1 MDGGSFVNW
10 RRPQKSYFSEPFS
23 RVPAFEGRAWRGL
36 ESGAGRVNRRTG
48 RGLTPTTQSDTA
60 RGLTEN
66 WADGLGILHLPPMS
80 FAEIPAEVDG
90 FGSGEVSLVGP
101 EVLRELLRAADE
113 DGYLSVVLSPPGP
126 GQRGELALVIS
137 EAIDGALEQRGACP
151 PGIGAA
157 TDLGASLSD
166 QLYRARLV
174 ELRGLALS
182 LPTLEGIA
190 NLAGALDAEDSAVL
204 RWWMAATRER
214 PVRVYIDARN
224 RYAGIYDRP
233 TPLQDLLEQRS
244 RRPPAPA
251 PALAPEVNASSDA
264 MELSSPPPLVGEVV
278 SELPTIPAPPA
289 NHDFEPEFVAALDQ
303 SDLAEQVLSE
313 PELRPEPQLEAAL
326 EHAASAQAVEA
337 APDTV
342 LELELSPVE
351 PAPVAAR
358 VEEAHEAVS
367 AFEAEDIEFSRGP
380 LFPNAET
387 DWRTWMHDLEAA
399 RGPKPLAVVERMFV
413 TSYVPL
419 CDAVARGIAAPEAK
433 KTLDTWSASFEQSY
447 KEAFDALRVRGK
459 RPTMVLDIPE
469 LALRMGRLHGARSV
483 QLVLVDGLRFDLG
496 LRVEQRLR
504 SLLGQSAALTERLLL
519 WSALPATTS
528 VQLELIGRGPE
539 ALREFTGHVES
550 EVPVA
555 RGRMATT
562 LRRIKAGHRELLKL
576 DVVESRL
583 SEPADGSET
592 TRLDD
597 LADDAA
603 RALGSYMKRL
613 PARSLVM
620 VFGDH
625 GFVLDP
631 RGGGTTRA
639 RHGGAA
645 PEEVLVPAYAWLV
658 GGVH

>member
-1 MDGGSFVNW
+1 
-10 RRPQKSYFSEPFS
+10 
-23 RVPAFEGRAWRGL
+23 
-36 ESGAGRVNRRTG
+36 
-48 RGLTPTTQSDTA
+48 
-60 RGLTEN
+60 
-66 WADGLGILHLPPMS
+66 MS

-90 FGSGEVSLVGP
+90 FGTGEVSLVGP
-101 EVLRELLRAADE
+101 EVLRELLHAADD

-157 TDLGASLSD
+157 SDLGASLSD

-174 ELRGLALS
+174 ELRGLALA

-214 PVRVYIDARN
+214 PVRFYIDAKN
-224 RYAGIYDRP
+224 RYAGVYDRP
-233 TPLQDLLEQRS
+233 TPLQELLDQRP
-244 RRPPAPA
+244 RRTQPPA
-251 PALAPEVNASSDA
+251 PALAPEVSASSEA
-264 MELSSPPPLVGEVV
+264 MELSSPPPVV
-278 SELPTIPAPPA
+278 ALHEELEQDREPDSGSESGFDSESELESDSLVAAALEST
-289 NHDFEPEFVAALDQ
+289 ESPEATADLGIDFVAALEAVTQ
-303 SDLAEQVLSE
+303 EVPPVEAVPTRAAVVELELPLPEPVMVPAPAE
-313 PELRPEPQLEAAL
+313 PEAEAV
-326 EHAASAQAVEA
+326 AAVAVEA
-337 APDTV
+337 P
-342 LELELSPVE
+342 LESVE
-351 PAPVAAR
+351 FA
-358 VEEAHEAVS
+358 
-367 AFEAEDIEFSRGP
+367 RGP
-380 LFPNAET
+380 LFPNAEH

-399 RGPKPLAVVERMFV
+399 RGPKPLGVVERMFV

-419 CDAVARGIAAPEAK
+419 CDALARGIAAPEAK

-459 RPTMVLDIPE
+459 RPTMVLDVPE

-483 QLVLVDGLRFDLG
+483 QLVLVDGMRFDLG

-519 WSALPATTS
+519 WSALPATS
-528 VQLELIGRGPE
+528 AVQLELIGRGAE

-555 RGRMATT
+555 RGRMAST

-576 DVVESRL
+576 DIVESRVC
-583 SEPADGSET
+583 EPAFGNET
-592 TRLDD
+592 DRLDD
-597 LADDAA
+597 LADETAS
-603 RALGSYMKRL
+603 ALGSYMKRL
-613 PARSLVM
+613 PSRTLVM
-620 VFGDH
+620 IFGDH

-631 RGGGTTRA
+631 LGGGTTRA
-639 RHGGAA
+639 RHGGAS

>member
-1 MDGGSFVNW
+1 
-10 RRPQKSYFSEPFS
+10 
-23 RVPAFEGRAWRGL
+23 
-36 ESGAGRVNRRTG
+36 
-48 RGLTPTTQSDTA
+48 
-60 RGLTEN
+60 
-66 WADGLGILHLPPMS
+66 MS
-80 FAEIPAEVDG
+80 FAAIPAEVDG

-101 EVLRELLRAADE
+101 EVLRELLRAADD
-113 DGYLSVVLSPPGP
+113 DGYLSVVLNPPGP

-174 ELRGLALS
+174 ELRGLALA

-244 RRPPAPA
+244 RRAPAPA
-251 PALAPEVNASSDA
+251 PALDPEVSASSDA
-264 MELSSPPPLVGEVV
+264 MELSSPPPVVVERAVSAPPVDADDRQRQIAAARASEPTEVV
-278 SELPTIPAPPA
+278 SEPPQIGTA
-289 NHDFEPEFVAALDQ
+289 
-303 SDLAEQVLSE
+303 E
-313 PELRPEPQLEAAL
+313 PELDMEPEIEELQAAPL
-326 EHAASAQAVEA
+326 VEA
-337 APDTV
+337 AP
-342 LELELSPVE
+342 LAEAAPEAIIELELRVE
-351 PAPVAAR
+351 LEPSSVTKARAR
-358 VEEAHEAVS
+358 VEEAPEAVS
-367 AFEAEDIEFSRGP
+367 AVEAEDIEFSRGP
-380 LFPNAET
+380 LFPNAESE
-387 DWRTWMHDLEAA
+387 WRTWMHDLEAA

-459 RPTMVLDIPE
+459 RPTMVLDVPE

-539 ALREFTGHVES
+539 ALREFTGGVES

-583 SEPADGSET
+583 SEPSDGAET

-597 LADDAA
+597 LADDTA

-613 PARSLVM
+613 PARTLVM

-639 RHGGAA
+639 RHGGAS

>member
-1 MDGGSFVNW
+1 
-10 RRPQKSYFSEPFS
+10 
-23 RVPAFEGRAWRGL
+23 
-36 ESGAGRVNRRTG
+36 
-48 RGLTPTTQSDTA
+48 
-60 RGLTEN
+60 
-66 WADGLGILHLPPMS
+66 MS

-90 FGSGEVSLVGP
+90 FGTGEVSLVGP
-101 EVLRELLRAADE
+101 EVLRELLRAADD
-113 DGYLSVVLSPPGP
+113 DGYLSVVLGPPGP

-174 ELRGLALS
+174 ELRGLALAV
-182 LPTLEGIA
+182 PTLEGIA

-214 PVRVYIDARN
+214 PVRFYIDAKN
-224 RYAGIYDRP
+224 RYAGVYDRP
-233 TPLQDLLEQRS
+233 TPLQDLLEQRP
-244 RRPPAPA
+244 RRTQPPA
-251 PALAPEVNASSDA
+251 PALAPEVNASSEA
-264 MELSSPPPLVGEVV
+264 MDLSSPPPVV
-278 SELPTIPAPPA
+278 ALHEQLEQTEQAEHLAQLEQHLPLEHLEPRSERQALAEEPPENVELPELTP
-289 NHDFEPEFVAALDQ
+289 DFGAEFVAALEEVTEPAPAVQAVPDP
-303 SDLAEQVLSE
+303 ATSE
-313 PELRPEPQLEAAL
+313 VVAEAAL
-326 EHAASAQAVEA
+326 E
-337 APDTV
+337 
-342 LELELSPVE
+342 LELPTPEPVVL
-351 PAPVAAR
+351 PAV
-358 VEEAHEAVS
+358 VEEAAEPVASAAAEAVLES
-367 AFEAEDIEFSRGP
+367 VEFARGP
-380 LFPNAET
+380 LFPNADS

-419 CDAVARGIAAPEAK
+419 CDALARGIAAPEAK

-459 RPTMVLDIPE
+459 RPTMVLDVPE

-528 VQLELIGRGPE
+528 VQLELIGRGAE

-555 RGRMATT
+555 RGRMAST

-576 DVVESRL
+576 DIVESRV
-583 SEPADGSET
+583 SEPAAGSEVE
-592 TRLDD
+592 RLDD
-597 LADDAA
+597 LADETAS
-603 RALGSYMKRL
+603 ALGSYMKRL
-613 PARSLVM
+613 PSRTLVM
-620 VFGDH
+620 IFGDH

-631 RGGGTTRA
+631 LGEGTTRA
-639 RHGGAA
+639 RHGGAS

>member
-1 MDGGSFVNW
+1 
-10 RRPQKSYFSEPFS
+10 
-23 RVPAFEGRAWRGL
+23 
-36 ESGAGRVNRRTG
+36 
-48 RGLTPTTQSDTA
+48 
-60 RGLTEN
+60 
-66 WADGLGILHLPPMS
+66 MS

-90 FGSGEVSLVGP
+90 FGTGEVSLVGP
-101 EVLRELLRAADE
+101 EVLRELLRSADD

-157 TDLGASLSD
+157 SDLGASLSD

-174 ELRGLALS
+174 ELRGLALA

-214 PVRVYIDARN
+214 PVRVYIDAKN
-224 RYAGIYDRP
+224 RYAGVYDRP
-233 TPLQDLLEQRS
+233 TPLQDLLEQRP
-244 RRPPAPA
+244 RRTQPPA
-251 PALAPEVNASSDA
+251 PALAPEVSASSEA
-264 MELSSPPPLVGEVV
+264 MELSSPPPVVALHEQLEQVFECEVTA
-278 SELPTIPAPPA
+278 E
-289 NHDFEPEFVAALDQ
+289 EPEESPVEREFAADLGVEFVAALEEVTQ
-303 SDLAEQVLSE
+303 PAPAV
-313 PELRPEPQLEAAL
+313 A
-326 EHAASAQAVEA
+326 AVEA
-337 APDTV
+337 ARTNDAVVEP
-342 LELELSPVE
+342 ELAAPEPVVV
-351 PAPVAAR
+351 PAPV
-358 VEEAHEAVS
+358 EEA
-367 AFEAEDIEFSRGP
+367 AEVVATVAAEPALEGVEFARGP
-380 LFPNAET
+380 LFPNADN

-399 RGPKPLAVVERMFV
+399 RGPKPLGVVERMFV

-419 CDAVARGIAAPEAK
+419 CDALARGIAAPEAK

-459 RPTMVLDIPE
+459 RPTMVLDVPE

-528 VQLELIGRGPE
+528 VQLELIGRGAE

-555 RGRMATT
+555 RGRMAST

-576 DVVESRL
+576 DIVESSM

-592 TRLDD
+592 DRLDD
-597 LADDAA
+597 LADETAS
-603 RALGSYMKRL
+603 ALGSYMKRL
-613 PARSLVM
+613 PSRTLVM
-620 VFGDH
+620 IFGDH

-631 RGGGTTRA
+631 LGGGTTRA
-639 RHGGAA
+639 RHGGAS

>member
-1 MDGGSFVNW
+1 MN
-10 RRPQKSYFSEPFS
+10 
-23 RVPAFEGRAWRGL
+23 
-36 ESGAGRVNRRTG
+36 
-48 RGLTPTTQSDTA
+48 
-60 RGLTEN
+60 
-66 WADGLGILHLPPMS
+66 

-90 FGSGEVSLVGP
+90 FGSGEVGLVGP
-101 EVLRELLRAADE
+101 EVLRELLRAADD
-113 DGYLSVVLSPPGP
+113 DGYLSIVLGPPGP

-157 TDLGASLSD
+157 ADLGSSLSD

-174 ELRGLALS
+174 ELRGLALAV
-182 LPTLEGIA
+182 PTLEGIA

-214 PVRVYIDARN
+214 PVRLYIDARN
-224 RYAGIYDRP
+224 RFAGVYDRP
-233 TPLQDLLEQRS
+233 TPLQDLLE
-244 RRPPAPA
+244 RRPRPTQSPAPE
-251 PALAPEVNASSDA
+251 LAPEVSASSEA
-264 MELSSPPPLVGEVV
+264 MELSAQPPC
-278 SELPTIPAPPA
+278 
-289 NHDFEPEFVAALDQ
+289 AALVDELAQVAVADAWADERSPDQ
-303 SDLAEQVLSE
+303 DVSSDSEGIATSEAEETAQAE
-313 PELRPEPQLEAAL
+313 EAANGVDFDADL
-326 EHAASAQAVEA
+326 VSAFDPSAAPAEA
-337 APDTV
+337 AP
-342 LELELSPVE
+342 LKIELQVE
-351 PAPVAAR
+351 IEVVAVANDAPTIASEDEMAR
-358 VEEAHEAVS
+358 S
-367 AFEAEDIEFSRGP
+367 SEAEPQAVTFARTP

-387 DWRTWMHDLEAA
+387 EWRTWMHELEAA
-399 RGPKPLAVVERMFV
+399 RGPKPLGVVERMFV
-413 TSYVPL
+413 SNYVPL
-419 CDAVARGIAAPEAK
+419 CDAFARGIAGAEAK
-433 KTLDTWSASFEQSY
+433 KTLDVWSASFEQSY

-459 RPTMVLDIPE
+459 RPTMVLDVPE
-469 LALRMGRLHGARSV
+469 LSLRMGRLHGARSV

-504 SLLGQSAALTERLLL
+504 TLLGQGAALTERLLL
-519 WSALPATTS
+519 WSALPATTA
-528 VQLELIGRGPE
+528 VQLELIGRGAE

-583 SEPADGSET
+583 AEPET
-592 TRLDD
+592 GTETSRLDD

-603 RALGSYMKRL
+603 HALGSYMKRL
-613 PARSLVM
+613 PARTLVM

-625 GFVLDP
+625 GFVLD
-631 RGGGTTRA
+631 RLGEEGNSTRA
-639 RHGGAA
+639 HHGGAS

>member
-1 MDGGSFVNW
+1 
-10 RRPQKSYFSEPFS
+10 
-23 RVPAFEGRAWRGL
+23 
-36 ESGAGRVNRRTG
+36 
-48 RGLTPTTQSDTA
+48 
-60 RGLTEN
+60 
-66 WADGLGILHLPPMS
+66 MS

-90 FGSGEVSLVGP
+90 FGTGEVSLVGP
-101 EVLRELLRAADE
+101 EVLRELLRAADD

-126 GQRGELALVIS
+126 GQRGDLALVIS

-174 ELRGLALS
+174 ELRGLALA

-214 PVRVYIDARN
+214 PVRFYIDAKN
-224 RYAGIYDRP
+224 RYAGVYDRP
-233 TPLQDLLEQRS
+233 TPLQDLLEQRP
-244 RRPPAPA
+244 RRTQPPA
-251 PALAPEVNASSDA
+251 PALAPEVSASSEA
-264 MELSSPPPLVGEVV
+264 MELSSPPPVVALPEQREEV
-278 SELPTIPAPPA
+278 SESESIVEEAREAATAELDVA
-289 NHDFEPEFVAALDQ
+289 FVAALADASRDTPAVEAVQ
-303 SDLAEQVLSE
+303 VAPPVIELELELELAEPVAAPTPAE
-313 PELRPEPQLEAAL
+313 ETAEVMTNVATEAAL
-326 EHAASAQAVEA
+326 ENVEFA
-337 APDTV
+337 
-342 LELELSPVE
+342 
-351 PAPVAAR
+351 
-358 VEEAHEAVS
+358 
-367 AFEAEDIEFSRGP
+367 RGP
-380 LFPNAET
+380 LFPNADGE
-387 DWRTWMHDLEAA
+387 WRTWMHDLEAA

-419 CDAVARGIAAPEAK
+419 CDAFARGIAAPEAK
-433 KTLDTWSASFEQSY
+433 KTIDTWSASFEQSY

-459 RPTMVLDIPE
+459 RPTMVLDVPE

-504 SLLGQSAALTERLLL
+504 GLLGQSAALTERLLL
-519 WSALPATTS
+519 WSALPATTA
-528 VQLELIGRGPE
+528 VQLELIGRGAE
-539 ALREFTGHVES
+539 ALREFTGNVES

-576 DVVESRL
+576 DVVESTM

-592 TRLDD
+592 DRLDD
-597 LADDAA
+597 LADETA

-613 PARSLVM
+613 PSRTLVM
-620 VFGDH
+620 IFGDH

-631 RGGGTTRA
+631 LGGGTARA
-639 RHGGAA
+639 RHGGAS

>member
-1 MDGGSFVNW
+1 
-10 RRPQKSYFSEPFS
+10 
-23 RVPAFEGRAWRGL
+23 
-36 ESGAGRVNRRTG
+36 
-48 RGLTPTTQSDTA
+48 
-60 RGLTEN
+60 
-66 WADGLGILHLPPMS
+66 MS

-90 FGSGEVSLVGP
+90 FGTGEVSLVGP
-101 EVLRELLRAADE
+101 EVLRELLRSADD

-126 GQRGELALVIS
+126 GQRGELALVIA

-174 ELRGLALS
+174 ELRGLALA

-214 PVRVYIDARN
+214 PVRFYIDAKN
-224 RYAGIYDRP
+224 RYAGVYDRP
-233 TPLQDLLEQRS
+233 TPLQELLDQRP
-244 RRPPAPA
+244 RRTQPPA
-251 PALAPEVNASSDA
+251 PALAPEVNASSEA
-264 MELSSPPPLVGEVV
+264 MELSSPPPVVALREELESRSGAESESESSLEAALESEESAEPTADVGV
-278 SELPTIPAPPA
+278 
-289 NHDFEPEFVAALDQ
+289 EFVAALEEITQAAPPVGPADVQ
-303 SDLAEQVLSE
+303 AGEAVL
-313 PELRPEPQLEAAL
+313 PVEAA
-326 EHAASAQAVEA
+326 HAGEAVLAVEAVQAGEAVLAVEAVQAVEA
-337 APDTV
+337 AQAGEAV
-342 LELELSPVE
+342 LAVEAVVELELRLQVPVVQPAPAEEVVE
-351 PAPVAAR
+351 PLATAAPEAALES
-358 VEEAHEAVS
+358 VEFA
-367 AFEAEDIEFSRGP
+367 RGP
-380 LFPNAET
+380 LFPNAESE
-387 DWRTWMHDLEAA
+387 WRTWMHDLEAA
-399 RGPKPLAVVERMFV
+399 RGPKPLGVVERMFV

-419 CDAVARGIAAPEAK
+419 CDALARGIAAPEAK
-433 KTLDTWSASFEQSY
+433 KTCDTWSASFEQSY

-459 RPTMVLDIPE
+459 RPTMVLDVPE

-504 SLLGQSAALTERLLL
+504 SLLGPSAALTERLLL
-519 WSALPATTS
+519 WSALPATS
-528 VQLELIGRGPE
+528 AVQLELIGRGAE

-576 DVVESRL
+576 DVVESRM
-583 SEPADGSET
+583 SEPADGNEID
-592 TRLDD
+592 RLDD
-597 LADDAA
+597 LADETAS
-603 RALGSYMKRL
+603 ALGSYMKRL
-613 PARSLVM
+613 PARTLVM
-620 VFGDH
+620 IFGDH

-631 RGGGTTRA
+631 LGGGTARA
-639 RHGGAA
+639 RHGGAS

>member
-1 MDGGSFVNW
+1 
-10 RRPQKSYFSEPFS
+10 
-23 RVPAFEGRAWRGL
+23 
-36 ESGAGRVNRRTG
+36 
-48 RGLTPTTQSDTA
+48 
-60 RGLTEN
+60 
-66 WADGLGILHLPPMS
+66 MS

-90 FGSGEVSLVGP
+90 FGTGEVSLVGP
-101 EVLRELLRAADE
+101 EVLRELLRTAED
-113 DGYLSVVLSPPGP
+113 DGYLSVVLGPPGP

-174 ELRGLALS
+174 ELRGLALA

-214 PVRVYIDARN
+214 PVRVYIDAKN
-224 RYAGIYDRP
+224 RYAGVYDRP
-233 TPLQDLLEQRS
+233 TPLQELLDQRP
-244 RRPPAPA
+244 RRTQPPAP
-251 PALAPEVNASSDA
+251 PLAPEVSASSEA
-264 MELSSPPPLVGEVV
+264 MELSSPPPVVALREQLEQAFECEVALVEPVE
-278 SELPTIPAPPA
+278 SPASPEPA
-289 NHDFEPEFVAALDQ
+289 ADLGVEFVAAL
-303 SDLAEQVLSE
+303 AEASQE
-313 PELRPEPQLEAAL
+313 PP
-326 EHAASAQAVEA
+326 AVE
-337 APDTV
+337 TV
-342 LELELSPVE
+342 PSAETVVELELELALPEPVRP
-351 PAPVAAR
+351 PAPV
-358 VEEAHEAVS
+358 EEAVEAVP
-367 AFEAEDIEFSRGP
+367 AVAAEPALESVEFVRGP
-380 LFPNAET
+380 LFPEAEKN
-387 DWRTWMHDLEAA
+387 WRTWMHDLEAA
-399 RGPKPLAVVERMFV
+399 RGPKPLGVVERMFV

-419 CDAVARGIAAPEAK
+419 CDALARGIAAPEAK

-459 RPTMVLDIPE
+459 RPTMVLDVPE

-504 SLLGQSAALTERLLL
+504 NLLGQGAALTERLLL
-519 WSALPATTS
+519 WSALPATS
-528 VQLELIGRGPE
+528 AVQLELIGRGAE

-555 RGRMATT
+555 RGRMAST
-562 LRRIKAGHRELLKL
+562 LHRIKAGHRELLKL
-576 DVVESRL
+576 DIVEASV
-583 SEPADGSET
+583 SEPADGSEID
-592 TRLDD
+592 RLDD
-597 LADDAA
+597 LADETAS
-603 RALGSYMKRL
+603 ALGSYMKRL
-613 PARSLVM
+613 PSRTLVM
-620 VFGDH
+620 IFGDH

-631 RGGGTTRA
+631 LGAGTTRA
-639 RHGGAA
+639 RHGGAS

>member
-1 MDGGSFVNW
+1 
-10 RRPQKSYFSEPFS
+10 
-23 RVPAFEGRAWRGL
+23 
-36 ESGAGRVNRRTG
+36 
-48 RGLTPTTQSDTA
+48 
-60 RGLTEN
+60 
-66 WADGLGILHLPPMS
+66 MS

-90 FGSGEVSLVGP
+90 FGTGEVSLVGP
-101 EVLRELLRAADE
+101 EVLRELLRAAE
-113 DGYLSVVLSPPGP
+113 DDDYLSVVLSPPGP

-174 ELRGLALS
+174 ELRGLALA

-214 PVRVYIDARN
+214 PVRVYIDAKN
-224 RYAGIYDRP
+224 RYAGVYDRP
-233 TPLQDLLEQRS
+233 TPLQELLEQRP
-244 RRPPAPA
+244 RRTQPPA
-251 PALAPEVNASSDA
+251 PALAPEVNASSEA
-264 MELSSPPPLVGEVV
+264 MELSSPPPVVALREELESLSPAESESESSLEAALESQQSAELTADVGV
-278 SELPTIPAPPA
+278 
-289 NHDFEPEFVAALDQ
+289 EFVAALEEITQ
-303 SDLAEQVLSE
+303 AAPRVEAVEAMQAVE
-313 PELRPEPQLEAAL
+313 AAQALEAVQAV
-326 EHAASAQAVEA
+326 EAAQAVAVHAVEAAQAVAVQAVEAAQAVEA
-337 APDTV
+337 V
-342 LELELSPVE
+342 LELELELRLPEPVVV
-351 PAPVAAR
+351 PAPAEEVAEPLAS
-358 VEEAHEAVS
+358 AATEAVLES
-367 AFEAEDIEFSRGP
+367 VEFARGP
-380 LFPNAET
+380 LFPNAESE
-387 DWRTWMHDLEAA
+387 WRTWMHDLEAA
-399 RGPKPLAVVERMFV
+399 RGPKPLGVVERMFV

-419 CDAVARGIAAPEAK
+419 CDALARGIAAPEAK
-433 KTLDTWSASFEQSY
+433 KTCDTWSASFEQSY

-459 RPTMVLDIPE
+459 RPTMVLDVPE

-504 SLLGQSAALTERLLL
+504 SLLGPSAALTERLLL
-519 WSALPATTS
+519 WSALPATS
-528 VQLELIGRGPE
+528 AVQLELIGRGAE

-576 DVVESRL
+576 DVVESRM
-583 SEPADGSET
+583 SEPADGSEID
-592 TRLDD
+592 RLDD
-597 LADDAA
+597 LADETAS
-603 RALGSYMKRL
+603 ALGSYMKRL
-613 PARSLVM
+613 PARTLVM
-620 VFGDH
+620 IFGDH

-631 RGGGTTRA
+631 LGGGTTRA
-639 RHGGAA
+639 RHGGAS

>member
-1 MDGGSFVNW
+1 
-10 RRPQKSYFSEPFS
+10 
-23 RVPAFEGRAWRGL
+23 
-36 ESGAGRVNRRTG
+36 
-48 RGLTPTTQSDTA
+48 
-60 RGLTEN
+60 
-66 WADGLGILHLPPMS
+66 MS

-90 FGSGEVSLVGP
+90 FGTGEVSLVGP
-101 EVLRELLRAADE
+101 EVLRELLRAADD
-113 DGYLSVVLSPPGP
+113 DGYLSVVLNPPGP

-174 ELRGLALS
+174 ELRGLALA

-214 PVRVYIDARN
+214 PVRFYIDARN
-224 RYAGIYDRP
+224 RYAGVYDRP

-251 PALAPEVNASSDA
+251 PALDPEVSASSDA
-264 MELSSPPPLVGEVV
+264 MELSSPPPLVAELSASALHEVNRDIEAEFV
-278 SELPTIPAPPA
+278 SALDESAPTADVQP
-289 NHDFEPEFVAALDQ
+289 EPET
-303 SDLAEQVLSE
+303 E
-313 PELRPEPQLEAAL
+313 PELDEDPEIEEAHAAPQLEVTPHVAAAPQLEA
-326 EHAASAQAVEA
+326 VPEA
-337 APDTV
+337 I
-342 LELELSPVE
+342 LELELAPIE
-351 PAPVAAR
+351 AAPAAAPAR
-358 VEEAHEAVS
+358 VEEAHEAQGG
-367 AFEAEDIEFSRGP
+367 FEAEDIEFSRGP
-380 LFPNAET
+380 LFPNAESE
-387 DWRTWMHDLEAA
+387 WRTWMHDLEAA

-419 CDAVARGIAAPEAK
+419 CDAVARGVAAPEAK

-459 RPTMVLDIPE
+459 RPTMVLDVPE

-539 ALREFTGHVES
+539 ALREFTGNVES

-583 SEPADGSET
+583 SEPSDGSET

-597 LADDAA
+597 LADDTA

-639 RHGGAA
+639 RHGGAS

>member
-1 MDGGSFVNW
+1 
-10 RRPQKSYFSEPFS
+10 
-23 RVPAFEGRAWRGL
+23 
-36 ESGAGRVNRRTG
+36 
-48 RGLTPTTQSDTA
+48 
-60 RGLTEN
+60 
-66 WADGLGILHLPPMS
+66 MS

-90 FGSGEVSLVGP
+90 FGTGEVSLVGP
-101 EVLRELLRAADE
+101 EVLRELLRSADD

-174 ELRGLALS
+174 ELRGLALAV
-182 LPTLEGIA
+182 PTLEGIA

-214 PVRVYIDARN
+214 PVRFYIDAKN
-224 RYAGIYDRP
+224 RYAGVYDRP
-233 TPLQDLLEQRS
+233 TPLQDLLEQRP
-244 RRPPAPA
+244 RRTQPPA
-251 PALAPEVNASSDA
+251 PALAPEVSASSEA
-264 MELSSPPPLVGEVV
+264 MELSSPPPVV
-278 SELPTIPAPPA
+278 ALHEHLEHLEPLSELPAIAEEPIENAELPELTP
-289 NHDFEPEFVAALDQ
+289 DFGAEFVAALEEVTEPAPAVEAVQ
-303 SDLAEQVLSE
+303 AVQAVQAAPTSDAVVELAL
-313 PELRPEPQLEAAL
+313 ELELPTPEPMTLLPPAEEAAEPVANAAPEAAL
-326 EHAASAQAVEA
+326 ESVEFA
-337 APDTV
+337 
-342 LELELSPVE
+342 
-351 PAPVAAR
+351 
-358 VEEAHEAVS
+358 
-367 AFEAEDIEFSRGP
+367 RGP
-380 LFPNAET
+380 LFPNAEN

-399 RGPKPLAVVERMFV
+399 RGPKPLGVVERMFV

-419 CDAVARGIAAPEAK
+419 CDALARGIAAPEAK

-459 RPTMVLDIPE
+459 RPTMVLDVPE

-528 VQLELIGRGPE
+528 VQLELIGRGAE

-555 RGRMATT
+555 RGRMAST

-576 DVVESRL
+576 DIVESRV
-583 SEPADGSET
+583 SEPAAGSET
-592 TRLDD
+592 DRLDD
-597 LADDAA
+597 LADETAS
-603 RALGSYMKRL
+603 ALGSYMKRL
-613 PARSLVM
+613 PSRTLVM
-620 VFGDH
+620 IFGDH

-631 RGGGTTRA
+631 LGEGTTRA
-639 RHGGAA
+639 RHGGAS

>member
-1 MDGGSFVNW
+1 
-10 RRPQKSYFSEPFS
+10 
-23 RVPAFEGRAWRGL
+23 
-36 ESGAGRVNRRTG
+36 
-48 RGLTPTTQSDTA
+48 
-60 RGLTEN
+60 
-66 WADGLGILHLPPMS
+66 MS

-90 FGSGEVSLVGP
+90 FGTGEVSLVGP
-101 EVLRELLRAADE
+101 EVLRELLRAAD
-113 DGYLSVVLSPPGP
+113 DDNYLSVVLSPPGP

-174 ELRGLALS
+174 ELRGLALA
-182 LPTLEGIA
+182 LPSLEGIA

-214 PVRVYIDARN
+214 PVRVYIDAKN

-233 TPLQDLLEQRS
+233 TPLQDLLEQRP
-244 RRPPAPA
+244 RRTQPPA

-264 MELSSPPPLVGEVV
+264 MELSSPPPVVALHEQLEQVFECEVAV
-278 SELPTIPAPPA
+278 EEPLAEPVESVAP
-289 NHDFEPEFVAALDQ
+289 DLGVDFVAALADASQ
-303 SDLAEQVLSE
+303 EA
-313 PELRPEPQLEAAL
+313 PEVETVQ
-326 EHAASAQAVEA
+326 AQA
-337 APDTV
+337 PV
-342 LELELSPVE
+342 LELELELARPEPVVVPPPDE
-351 PAPVAAR
+351 ETAQAVATVAPPEVGLES
-358 VEEAHEAVS
+358 VE
-367 AFEAEDIEFSRGP
+367 FERGP
-380 LFPNAET
+380 LFPNAST

-419 CDAVARGIAAPEAK
+419 CDALARGIAAPEAK

-447 KEAFDALRVRGK
+447 REAFDALRVRGK
-459 RPTMVLDIPE
+459 RPTMVLDVPE
-469 LALRMGRLHGARSV
+469 LAQRMGRLHGARSV

-519 WSALPATTS
+519 WSALPATTA

-539 ALREFTGHVES
+539 ALREFTGQVES

-555 RGRMATT
+555 RGRMAST

-576 DVVESRL
+576 DVVEASVAD
-583 SEPADGSET
+583 PADGSET
-592 TRLDD
+592 DRLDD
-597 LADDAA
+597 LADETA

-613 PARSLVM
+613 PSRTMVM
-620 VFGDH
+620 IFGDH

-631 RGGGTTRA
+631 LGGGTTRA
-639 RHGGAA
+639 RHGGAS

>member
-1 MDGGSFVNW
+1 
-10 RRPQKSYFSEPFS
+10 
-23 RVPAFEGRAWRGL
+23 
-36 ESGAGRVNRRTG
+36 
-48 RGLTPTTQSDTA
+48 
-60 RGLTEN
+60 
-66 WADGLGILHLPPMS
+66 MS
-80 FAEIPAEVDG
+80 FAAIPAEVDG
-90 FGSGEVSLVGP
+90 FGTGEVSLVGP
-101 EVLRELLRAADE
+101 EVLRELLRSADE
-113 DGYLSVVLSPPGP
+113 DDYLSVVLNPPGP
-126 GQRGELALVIS
+126 GQRGELALIIS

-174 ELRGLALS
+174 ELRGLALAV
-182 LPTLEGIA
+182 PTLEGIA

-214 PVRVYIDARN
+214 PVRFYIDACN
-224 RYAGIYDRP
+224 RYAGVYDRP
-233 TPLQDLLEQRS
+233 TPLQDLLEQRP
-244 RRPPAPA
+244 RRTQAPP
-251 PALAPEVNASSDA
+251 PALAPEVSASSDA
-264 MELSSPPPLVGEVV
+264 MDLSSPPPVV
-278 SELPTIPAPPA
+278 ALREEFAAEELATEPEAELESAAQELPESAPSESNGA
-289 NHDFEPEFVAALDQ
+289 DFSAEFVAALD
-303 SDLAEQVLSE
+303 
-313 PELRPEPQLEAAL
+313 EA
-326 EHAASAQAVEA
+326 SVEA
-337 APDTV
+337 PPVEARVELVEESAPEVEVEVEVELTV
-342 LELELSPVE
+342 TLSAPAVAELELELEQIAPTPTPIDE
-351 PAPVAAR
+351 PPTAVAAI
-358 VEEAHEAVS
+358 
-367 AFEAEDIEFSRGP
+367 EAEVDGADVEFVHAP
-380 LFPNAET
+380 LFPNAATE
-387 DWRTWMHDLEAA
+387 WRTWMHDLEAA

-419 CDAVARGIAAPEAK
+419 CDAFARGIAAPEAK

-459 RPTMVLDIPE
+459 RPTMVLDVPE

-504 SLLGQSAALTERLLL
+504 TLLGQTAALTERLLL
-519 WSALPATTS
+519 WSALPATTA

-539 ALREFTGHVES
+539 ALREFTGNVES

-576 DVVESRL
+576 DVVESRV
-583 SEPADGSET
+583 SEPSDGNET

-597 LADDAA
+597 LADETA

-613 PARSLVM
+613 PSRTLVM

-639 RHGGAA
+639 RHGGAS

>member
-1 MDGGSFVNW
+1 
-10 RRPQKSYFSEPFS
+10 
-23 RVPAFEGRAWRGL
+23 
-36 ESGAGRVNRRTG
+36 
-48 RGLTPTTQSDTA
+48 
-60 RGLTEN
+60 
-66 WADGLGILHLPPMS
+66 MS

-90 FGSGEVSLVGP
+90 FGTGEVSLVGP
-101 EVLRELLRAADE
+101 EVLRELLRAAD
-113 DGYLSVVLSPPGP
+113 DDNYLSVVLSPPGP

-151 PGIGAA
+151 PGVGAA

-166 QLYRARLV
+166 QLYRARLI

-214 PVRVYIDARN
+214 PVRFYIDARN
-224 RYAGIYDRP
+224 RYAGVYDRP
-233 TPLQDLLEQRS
+233 TPLQDLLEQRT
-244 RRPPAPA
+244 RRTQPPA
-251 PALAPEVNASSDA
+251 PALAPEVNASSEA
-264 MELSSPPPLVGEVV
+264 MELSSPPPVV
-278 SELPTIPAPPA
+278 ATCDDIEAPSDSSSSSSEA
-289 NHDFEPEFVAALDQ
+289 V
-303 SDLAEQVLSE
+303 
-313 PELRPEPQLEAAL
+313 
-326 EHAASAQAVEA
+326 VEA
-337 APDTV
+337 APSSEMLEEDAIEPV
-342 LELELSPVE
+342 LEAEPENAAQTSRMPEFEAEFVASMSDASEHAPVVHAAIAVAVVAE
-351 PAPVAAR
+351 PAPLPLEPSVAPPQVTR
-358 VEEAHEAVS
+358 VEEAHEGMPA
-367 AFEAEDIEFSRGP
+367 ADGDEIEFSRGP
-380 LFPNAET
+380 LFPNADSE
-387 DWRTWMHDLEAA
+387 WRTWMHDLEAA

-419 CDAVARGIAAPEAK
+419 CDAVARGIAGPEAK

-459 RPTMVLDIPE
+459 RPTMVLDVPE
-469 LALRMGRLHGARSV
+469 LAQRMGRLHGARTV

-504 SLLGQSAALTERLLL
+504 SLLGQGAALTERLLL

-528 VQLELIGRGPE
+528 AQLELIGRGPE
-539 ALREFTGHVES
+539 ALREFTGSVES

-576 DVVESRL
+576 DVVESRV
-583 SEPADGSET
+583 SEPSDGTET
-592 TRLDD
+592 ERLDD
-597 LADDAA
+597 LADEAA

-613 PARSLVM
+613 PARTLVM

-639 RHGGAA
+639 RHGGAS

>member
-1 MDGGSFVNW
+1 
-10 RRPQKSYFSEPFS
+10 
-23 RVPAFEGRAWRGL
+23 
-36 ESGAGRVNRRTG
+36 
-48 RGLTPTTQSDTA
+48 
-60 RGLTEN
+60 
-66 WADGLGILHLPPMS
+66 MS

-101 EVLRELLRAADE
+101 EVLRELLRAADD
-113 DGYLSVVLSPPGP
+113 DGYLSVILSPPGP

-157 TDLGASLSD
+157 ADLGASLSD

-224 RYAGIYDRP
+224 RYAGVYDRP
-233 TPLQDLLEQRS
+233 TPLQDLLD
-244 RRPPAPA
+244 RRPRQSQAPA
-251 PALAPEVNASSDA
+251 PALAPEVSASSEA
-264 MELSSPPPLVGEVV
+264 MELSSPPPVV
-278 SELPTIPAPPA
+278 ALREELASDGIDEDDESAPETARASSLDDLEMPA
-289 NHDFEPEFVAALDQ
+289 
-303 SDLAEQVLSE
+303 
-313 PELRPEPQLEAAL
+313 
-326 EHAASAQAVEA
+326 
-337 APDTV
+337 
-342 LELELSPVE
+342 
-351 PAPVAAR
+351 
-358 VEEAHEAVS
+358 EAVNS
-367 AFEAEDIEFSRGP
+367 SDFEAEFVGALDPSSVPAQAAPVVVEVEAEAPVEVEAEAAEVAVVPVPVPALSDENTPAAGENDAEDIVFARGP
-380 LFPNAET
+380 LFPNADTE
-387 DWRTWMHDLEAA
+387 WRTWLHELEAA

-419 CDAVARGIAAPEAK
+419 CDAVARGIAGPEAK

-459 RPTMVLDIPE
+459 RPTMVLDVPE

-504 SLLGQSAALTERLLL
+504 TLLGQTAALTERLLL
-519 WSALPATTS
+519 WSALPATTAT
-528 VQLELIGRGPE
+528 QLELIGRGPE
-539 ALREFTGHVES
+539 ALREFTGIVSS

-576 DVVESRL
+576 DVVESRV
-583 SEPADGSET
+583 SEPADVSET

-597 LADDAA
+597 LADETA

-613 PARSLVM
+613 PARTLVM

-631 RGGGTTRA
+631 RGERGGTTRA
-639 RHGGAA
+639 RHGGAS

>member
-1 MDGGSFVNW
+1 
-10 RRPQKSYFSEPFS
+10 
-23 RVPAFEGRAWRGL
+23 
-36 ESGAGRVNRRTG
+36 
-48 RGLTPTTQSDTA
+48 
-60 RGLTEN
+60 
-66 WADGLGILHLPPMS
+66 MS

-90 FGSGEVSLVGP
+90 FGTGEVGLVGP
-101 EVLRELLRAADE
+101 EVLRELLRAADD
-113 DGYLSVVLSPPGP
+113 DGYLCVVLSPPGP

-204 RWWMAATRER
+204 RWWLAATRER
-214 PVRVYIDARN
+214 PVRVYIDAKN
-224 RYAGIYDRP
+224 RYAGVYDRP
-233 TPLQDLLEQRS
+233 TPLQDLLEQRP
-244 RRPPAPA
+244 RRTQPPA
-251 PALAPEVNASSDA
+251 PALAPEVNASSEA
-264 MELSSPPPLVGEVV
+264 MELSSPPPVVALLEPQESLVEPRAEEMLTTAA
-278 SELPTIPAPPA
+278 SPESAP
-289 NHDFEPEFVAALDQ
+289 DLGLEFVAALEETTQ
-303 SDLAEQVLSE
+303 EAPPVAAVEAESAGEAE
-313 PELRPEPQLEAAL
+313 P
-326 EHAASAQAVEA
+326 VEA
-337 APDTV
+337 APVEEAAPVVEAEAAPVVEAEAAPVIEAEAAPVVEIDAPV
-342 LELELSPVE
+342 ELELAAPVPVPV
-351 PAPVAAR
+351 PAPV
-358 VEEAHEAVS
+358 EEADTAPTVS
-367 AFEAEDIEFSRGP
+367 SEPALESVEFAHGP
-380 LFPNAET
+380 LFPNAES

-419 CDAVARGIAAPEAK
+419 CDALARGIAAPEAK

-459 RPTMVLDIPE
+459 RPTMVLDVPE

-519 WSALPATTS
+519 WSALPATS
-528 VQLELIGRGPE
+528 AVQLELIGRGAE

-555 RGRMATT
+555 RGRMAST

-576 DVVESRL
+576 DIVESRV
-583 SEPADGSET
+583 SEPTYGCET
-592 TRLDD
+592 DRLDD
-597 LADDAA
+597 LADETAS
-603 RALGSYMKRL
+603 ALGAYMKRL
-613 PARSLVM
+613 PSRTLVM
-620 VFGDH
+620 LFGDH
-625 GFVLDP
+625 GFVLDAL
-631 RGGGTTRA
+631 GGGTTRA
-639 RHGGAA
+639 RHGGAS

>member
-1 MDGGSFVNW
+1 
-10 RRPQKSYFSEPFS
+10 
-23 RVPAFEGRAWRGL
+23 
-36 ESGAGRVNRRTG
+36 
-48 RGLTPTTQSDTA
+48 
-60 RGLTEN
+60 
-66 WADGLGILHLPPMS
+66 MS
-80 FAEIPAEVDG
+80 FAEITAEVDG

-101 EVLRELLRAADE
+101 EVLRELLLAADD
-113 DGYLSVVLSPPGP
+113 DGYLCVALSPPGP

-157 TDLGASLSD
+157 SDLGASLSD

-174 ELRGLALS
+174 ELRGLALA

-214 PVRVYIDARN
+214 PVRVYIDAKN
-224 RYAGIYDRP
+224 RYAGVYDRP
-233 TPLQDLLEQRS
+233 TPLQELLDQRP
-244 RRPPAPA
+244 RRTEPPP
-251 PALAPEVNASSDA
+251 PALAPEVSASAEA
-264 MELSSPPPLVGEVV
+264 MELSSPPPVVALHEQLERLNESESVVGE
-278 SELPTIPAPPA
+278 TIGEEASAPAEA
-289 NHDFEPEFVAALDQ
+289 PEMAADLGADFVAALADTSQ
-303 SDLAEQVLSE
+303 TPPD
-313 PELRPEPQLEAAL
+313 AL
-326 EHAASAQAVEA
+326 EVEA
-337 APDTV
+337 APARETTDVSEATDASNAPV
-342 LELELSPVE
+342 VELELLL
-351 PAPVAAR
+351 PAPVAAPSPAEQEP
-358 VEEAHEAVS
+358 VEATPIASAEPPIASVEFAH
-367 AFEAEDIEFSRGP
+367 GP
-380 LFPNAET
+380 LFPDAEAN
-387 DWRTWMHDLEAA
+387 WRTWMHDLEAA

-419 CDAVARGIAAPEAK
+419 CDALARGIAAPEAK
-433 KTLDTWSASFEQSY
+433 KTIDTWSASFEQSY

-459 RPTMVLDIPE
+459 RPTMVLDVPE

-483 QLVLVDGLRFDLG
+483 QLVLIDGLRFDLG

-519 WSALPATTS
+519 WSALPATS
-528 VQLELIGRGPE
+528 AVQLELIGRGAE
-539 ALREFTGHVES
+539 ALRDFTGQVES

-576 DVVESRL
+576 DIVESRI
-583 SEPADGSET
+583 SEPAFGTECD
-592 TRLDD
+592 RLDD
-597 LADDAA
+597 LADDTAS
-603 RALGSYMKRL
+603 ALGAYMTRL
-613 PARSLVM
+613 PSRTLVM
-620 VFGDH
+620 LFGDH

-631 RGGGTTRA
+631 LGGGTTRA
-639 RHGGAA
+639 RHGGAS

>member
-1 MDGGSFVNW
+1 
-10 RRPQKSYFSEPFS
+10 
-23 RVPAFEGRAWRGL
+23 
-36 ESGAGRVNRRTG
+36 
-48 RGLTPTTQSDTA
+48 
-60 RGLTEN
+60 
-66 WADGLGILHLPPMS
+66 MS

-90 FGSGEVSLVGP
+90 IGSGEVSLVGP
-101 EVLRELLRAADE
+101 EVLRELLRAAAD
-113 DGYLSVVLSPPGP
+113 DDYLCVVLSPPGP

-157 TDLGASLSD
+157 SDLGASLSD

-174 ELRGLALS
+174 ELRGLALA

-214 PVRVYIDARN
+214 PVRVYIDAKN
-224 RYAGIYDRP
+224 RYAGVYDRP
-233 TPLQDLLEQRS
+233 TPLQELLDQRP
-244 RRPPAPA
+244 RRTQPPP
-251 PALAPEVNASSDA
+251 PALAPEVSASAEA
-264 MELSSPPPLVGEVV
+264 MELSSPPPVVALHEQLEQLHESVVEESIGEQAPLPAEAPEIVGD
-278 SELPTIPAPPA
+278 LGA
-289 NHDFEPEFVAALDQ
+289 DFVAALADSSQ
-303 SDLAEQVLSE
+303 E
-313 PELRPEPQLEAAL
+313 PPE
-326 EHAASAQAVEA
+326 VEA
-337 APDTV
+337 AHEQTDASQVTDASNAPV
-342 LELELSPVE
+342 VELELVL
-351 PAPVAAR
+351 PAPVAAPAPAA
-358 VEEAHEAVS
+358 VEETVEATPTASAEPPLASVEFAH
-367 AFEAEDIEFSRGP
+367 GP
-380 LFPNAET
+380 LFPEADAN
-387 DWRTWMHDLEAA
+387 WRTWMHDLEAA

-419 CDAVARGIAAPEAK
+419 CDALARGIAAPEAK
-433 KTLDTWSASFEQSY
+433 KTIDTWSASFEQSY

-459 RPTMVLDIPE
+459 RPTMVLDVPE

-519 WSALPATTS
+519 WSALPATTA
-528 VQLELIGRGPE
+528 VQLELIGRGAE
-539 ALREFTGHVES
+539 ALRDFTGQVES

-555 RGRMATT
+555 RGRMAST

-576 DVVESRL
+576 DIVESRV
-583 SEPADGSET
+583 SEPAFGTEFD
-592 TRLDD
+592 RLDD
-597 LADDAA
+597 LADDTAS
-603 RALGSYMKRL
+603 ALGAYMTRL
-613 PARSLVM
+613 PSRTLVM
-620 VFGDH
+620 IFGDH

-631 RGGGTTRA
+631 LGGGTTRA
-639 RHGGAA
+639 RHGGAS

>member
-1 MDGGSFVNW
+1 
-10 RRPQKSYFSEPFS
+10 
-23 RVPAFEGRAWRGL
+23 
-36 ESGAGRVNRRTG
+36 
-48 RGLTPTTQSDTA
+48 
-60 RGLTEN
+60 
-66 WADGLGILHLPPMS
+66 MS

-101 EVLRELLRAADE
+101 EVLRELLRAADD

-157 TDLGASLSD
+157 ADLGASLSD

-182 LPTLEGIA
+182 VPTLEGIA

-214 PVRVYIDARN
+214 PVRFYIDARN
-224 RYAGIYDRP
+224 RYAGVYDRP
-233 TPLQDLLEQRS
+233 TPLQDLLD
-244 RRPPAPA
+244 RRPRQSQAPA
-251 PALAPEVNASSDA
+251 PALAPEVSASSEA
-264 MELSSPPPLVGEVV
+264 MELSSPPPLVALREERE
-278 SELPTIPAPPA
+278 SDAIDDDDIELDGAPACA
-289 NHDFEPEFVAALDQ
+289 VAEREEP
-303 SDLAEQVLSE
+303 
-313 PELRPEPQLEAAL
+313 
-326 EHAASAQAVEA
+326 AVEA
-337 APDTV
+337 ASSDFDAEFVSALEPSNVPAEAAPVTV
-342 LELELSPVE
+342 RVEVEAPIQAAVEVELELDLELEAEAEAAVPV
-351 PAPVAAR
+351 PVPVAQSEESAPAGIENDAVD
-358 VEEAHEAVS
+358 VEFA
-367 AFEAEDIEFSRGP
+367 RGP
-380 LFPNAET
+380 LFPNADTE
-387 DWRTWMHDLEAA
+387 WRTWLHELEAA

-419 CDAVARGIAAPEAK
+419 CDAVARGIAGPEAK

-459 RPTMVLDIPE
+459 RPTMVLDVPE

-504 SLLGQSAALTERLLL
+504 TLLGQTAALAERLLL
-519 WSALPATTS
+519 WSALPATTAT
-528 VQLELIGRGPE
+528 QLELIGRGPE
-539 ALREFTGHVES
+539 ALREFTGSVDS

-576 DVVESRL
+576 DVVESRV

-597 LADDAA
+597 LADETA

-613 PARSLVM
+613 PARTLVM

-631 RGGGTTRA
+631 RGERGGTTRA
-639 RHGGAA
+639 RHGGAS